1 MKLFKKKKQIPIK
14 LAGER
19 NSVMT
24 IMFDNFGGGPY
35 RSYEDASSGFNP
47 HEKIR
52 LTMGMKAV
60 ADSSSYQQEAAQSNF
75 KHHRKLLKKW
85 FGLKKTHFDFD
96 AGVKF
101 VVDGVNRMHQVLS
114 DNTKQIRFIDAR
126 KQKKVHFTVE
136 YEMLVS
142 LNSANVFWERR
153 EKALHSKEWTDYDKT
168 NNIASVFPLSTA
180 FRDEVNTAHVGSG
193 YRIYVGPLMLDVIA
207 VQSCICETIYH
218 EMSHKILDTDDVDAY
233 GNKIYGKDDCLELAK
248 KNRHQ
253 ALKIADCWTYF
264 FMEFYSHKFL

>member
-60 ADSSSYQQEAAQSNF
+60 ADSSSYLQEAAQSNF
-75 KHHRKLLKKW
+75 KDCHKYLKKW
-85 FGLKKTHFDFD
+85 FGLDQTHFDFD

-126 KQKKVHFTVE
+126 NQKRRIFSYE
-136 YEMLVS
+136 Y
-142 LNSANVFWERR
+142 LNPLAFQYTEPCG
-153 EKALHSKEWTDYDKT
+153 EKAVVSKVSTQRTEDD
-168 NNIASVFPLSTA
+168 NACCVFTLSDA
-180 FRDEVNTAHVGSG
+180 FCDEGNTTHVGSG
-193 YRIYVGPLMLDVIA
+193 YRVYIGPLMLDPTA
-207 VQSCICETIYH
+207 VQSWICETIYH
-218 EMSHKILDTDDVDAY
+218 EMSHKILGTDDVDAY
-233 GNKIYGKDDCLELAK
+233 GNNIYGKDDCQTLAK
-248 KNRHQ
+248 ESRYQ
-253 ALKIADCWTYF
+253 ALKIADCWAFF
-264 FMEFYSHKFL
+264 FMEFYHPRYF